1 MTFFLKNDALFTSYK
16 PFIVSTLGLVVS
28 IRLFISK
35 KEEKPR
41 DEERFTHT
49 PHIGGEKP
57 RTQIVICLFMYQFSV
72 TSTVDESE
80 SFLTYLGL
88 RCEMKVEELID
99 PLLVQ

>member
-1 MTFFLKNDALFTSYK
+1 MRRPTYVVNLK
-16 PFIVSTLGLVVS
+16 
-28 IRLFISK
+28 
-35 KEEKPR
+35 EKPR

-57 RTQIVICLFMYQFSV
+57 RTQIVICLFMYQFSI
-72 TSTVDESE
+72 TSTVDKSE

-88 RCEMKVEELID
+88 RCEIKVEELIY